1 MTLGI
6 RRVGF
11 HRSNHTGSLRP
22 IQGLGSLAAGTPEG
36 SPPAMTETAVLVP
49 DLIEVHVPVGGRV
62 LVVSDIHLARESTT
76 ASIFAATEL
85 AQTVESWTGPG
96 VIVLAGDCFELLEGT
111 VHDPRPALQTHAR
124 FADAHQREPSSPRLQ
139 ADARGAMAQGVDERQ
154 PQRDRDDEWDQ
165 QDPGVAGHPPVG
177 QARREEPR
185 EGDWIGQRFHSG
197 EPGL

>member
-124 FADAHQREPSSPRLQ
+124 FADALKNFSAADGRQVICLPGNHDGRL
-139 ADARGAMAQGVDERQ
+139 AWDERA
-154 PQRDRDDEWDQ
+154 
-165 QDPGVAGHPPVG
+165 VAGVRESTG
-177 QARREEPR
+177 ADMALAVELVIATGRGERRVHVEA
-185 EGDWIGQRFHSG
+185 G
-197 EPGL
+197 